1 MSFDQAERLSS
12 KENLFKNDLSH
23 EHKFKWDSVKSELK
37 NEFKSII
44 WNSWVEPLTFSN
56 YSDSELIILTT
67 SELIKNRIE
76 RQYYDQI
83 FLHSKKYF
91 ADLNKIKF
99 LVNEI
104 NAESSLGRKNN
115 LKSVLFSFNEIIFCK

>member
-56 YSDSELIILTT
+56 YSDSQLIILTT

-83 FLHSKKYF
+83 FLHSKKYT
-91 ADLNKIKF
+91 DL
-99 LVNEI
+99 
-104 NAESSLGRKNN
+104 
-115 LKSVLFSFNEIIFCK
+115 

>member
-1 MSFDQAERLSS
+1 M
-12 KENLFKNDLSH
+12 FKNDLSH

-76 RQYYDQI
+76 DNIMTR
-83 FLHSKKYF
+83 FF
-91 ADLNKIKF
+91 F
-99 LVNEI
+99 T
-104 NAESSLGRKNN
+104 
-115 LKSVLFSFNEIIFCK
+115 LKIFCRLE